1 MGLNFTGV
9 TQDEETTRRRMQ
21 GRDVFVIERD
31 EGLVGTVSL
40 SVRDEDGVRFGYVN
54 LLAVDP
60 SERRHGLG
68 AELMAVAERRA
79 KELGLDRVRL
89 DTAIPATHLV
99 RWYTARGYAPVAE
112 AQWEGKTYRSVIMEK
127 RI

>member
-9 TQDEETTRRRMQ
+9 VQDEETTRARMQ
-21 GRDVFVIERD
+21 GRDVFVIERGGD
-31 EGLVGTVSL
+31 LVGTVTF
-40 SVRDEDGVRFGYVN
+40 SVREEEGLRCGYVN

-60 SERRHGLG
+60 RERRHGLG
-68 AELMAVAERRA
+68 AKLMAVAERRA
-79 KELGLDRVRL
+79 KDLGLDRVRL
-89 DTAIPATHLV
+89 DTAIPAAHLL
-99 RWYTARGYAPVAE
+99 RWYTARGYEPVKE